1 MEGSESELH
10 VAMRL
15 RERPAADAHPHIAKY
30 VRAFAREAGW
40 DIQRVAVRRDHIA
53 FSASRARSSAT
64 RKRSTSP

>member
-10 VAMRL
+10 VAMRF
-15 RERPAADAHPHIAKY
+15 RERPAQDAHAHISKY
-30 VRAFAREAGW
+30 IRAFAQEEGW
-40 DIQRVAVRRDHIA
+40 SVQRVAVRKDHIA